1 MIGGEARAASTLVGS
16 DDRAGT
22 LTPLDLERADV
33 AAFLGLAVGQH
44 EVPLRWSREF
54 PDDAI
59 RGFEEDTRLVLDVTA
74 ISAEDVWCSTGG
86 AGGDEAGGRDE
97 WTQRRFE
104 LGVAL
109 STADG
114 AVVTS
119 FRGRFFPLSNVPMLA
134 GRRLLGGTTL
144 PFEELDG
151 ALELGLDPELT
162 DAETTFAVYL
172 GFDEQ
177 GLEGTLGA
185 RCACQARFSAM
196 TRRPGRLSGPL
207 FQLQTRNARP
217 EGGYRWT
224 SRSPPSATRR
234 APPIWQRYPG
244 YPGQAPA
251 CGKTPRRR
259 ASSPGRTSARAIFFA
274 GSPLRPRRTVCSR
287 AGGSPAI
294 WRVRPPCSPAR
305 LCRVR
310 AQRHLPGL
318 AACVEALVAQQR
330 RARGVRDAPE
340 RAEEAS
346 ISRLANDDGCPA
358 RALRGGRPRAQGEL
372 TPLSNAVRAISAIR
386 SSCARVGSGDAAINT
401 AIAR

>member
-185 RCACQARFSAM
+185 RVRLPGPVFGDDTPPWSPVWAAFPAANAKCE
-196 TRRPGRLSGPL
+196 TGRRVPL
-207 FQLQTRNARP
+207 DEPLASL
-217 EGGYRWT
+217 GD
-224 SRSPPSATRR
+224 
-234 APPIWQRYPG
+234 
-244 YPGQAPA
+244 
-251 CGKTPRRR
+251 TPR
-259 ASSPGRTSARAIFFA
+259 AAYLAA
-274 GSPLRPRRTVCSR
+274 LSR
-287 AGGSPAI
+287 
-294 WRVRPPCSPAR
+294 
-305 LCRVR
+305 
-310 AQRHLPGL
+310 LPGPSTGVWQDPEAPREL
-318 AACVEALVAQQR
+318 AWTDLSASNIFCRITAQAEADCL
-330 RARGVRDAPE
+330 
-340 RAEEAS
+340 
-346 ISRLANDDGCPA
+346 
-358 RALRGGRPRAQGEL
+358 
-372 TPLSNAVRAISAIR
+372 
-386 SSCARVGSGDAAINT
+386 
-401 AIAR
+401 